1 MTQWSEQRPSQD
13 PPEPPRLLTNR
24 RAPRRTFLKWAGLA
38 AIGAGGAALGARAIG
53 NRLPS
58 ATTNAARSNVVLP
71 PATSAAAVPA
81 SLNVADLTPLITP
94 NDRFFRIDTAGVTP
108 QVDIDTWK
116 LRIGGRVA
124 NPIEFTFAELLA
136 LPQVSLPITLA
147 CVSNPVGGDLIG
159 TAVWQGI
166 ELKNIL
172 QTVGIEPGAD
182 QIVTTSVDGFTAGFP
197 TAAVFDGR
205 KALLVVGMNGEPL
218 PIANGF
224 PVRLVVEGLYGY
236 VSATKWLA
244 SIDLR
249 TWDEFNAYWI
259 KLGWSKEGPVLPS
272 ARIDVPKVGEKPKAG
287 ALTVA
292 GVAWAP
298 RSGVAAVELQINDG
312 EWQLCE
318 VGPEVTG
325 STWRQWT
332 YAWNPQPGSYQL
344 RARCITGDGEIQTG
358 QPTINPNAGNT
369 GWHTRKITISA

>member
-1 MTQWSEQRPSQD
+1 VTQWSEQRPSSD

-24 RAPRRTFLKWAGLA
+24 RAPRRAFLKWAGLA
-38 AIGAGGAALGARAIG
+38 AVGAGATVIGARAVA

-58 ATTNAARSNVVLP
+58 QATNAARSRVVLP
-71 PATSAAAVPA
+71 PPTTATPVPS
-81 SLNVADLTPLITP
+81 SLPVNDLTPLITP
-94 NDRFFRIDTAGVTP
+94 NEKFFRIDTASLTP

-124 NPIEFTFAELLA
+124 NPTEFSFAELLA

-166 ELKNIL
+166 ELKTIL
-172 QTVGIEPGAD
+172 EKVEIEPGAD
-182 QIVTTSVDGFTAGFP
+182 QLVATSVDGFTAGFP

-218 PIANGF
+218 PVANGF
-224 PVRLVVEGLYGY
+224 PARLVVEGLFGY

-244 SIDLR
+244 SLDLR

-272 ARIDVPKVGEKPKAG
+272 ARIDVPKVGEKPSSG
-287 ALTVA
+287 PLTVA

-298 RSGVAAVELQINDG
+298 RSGVAAVELQIDEG
-312 EWQLCE
+312 EWQRCE
-318 VGPEVTG
+318 LGPAVTG

-332 YAWNPQPGSYQL
+332 FAWNPQPGNYRL
-344 RARCITGDGEIQTG
+344 RARCVNGDGEVQTG
-358 QPTINPNAGNT
+358 QPTVNPDAGNT
-369 GWHTRKITISA
+369 GWHTRKITIS